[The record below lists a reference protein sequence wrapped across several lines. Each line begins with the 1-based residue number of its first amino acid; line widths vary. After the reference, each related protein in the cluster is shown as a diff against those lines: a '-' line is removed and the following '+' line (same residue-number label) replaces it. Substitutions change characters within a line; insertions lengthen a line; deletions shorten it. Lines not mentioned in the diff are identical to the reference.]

1 VSTGSKAKL
10 EQKIGEAL
18 GLEMAAQK
26 AVQELDSKGLLDEA
40 GMKAKLD
47 KMRKEASNHQTKLEE
62 LAQKLSQSQ
71 GLNSESIQKSAEET
85 EQKASQ
91 MMNTYLGEDPDSSE
105 AIEFLCLAEGGE
117 VTHYEVL
124 STMAAK
130 KVKNKQFS
138 TAVNSIL
145 REERRHLQL
154 CTRLAKQLA
163 ATSATSEK
171 SFSICLLLL
180 VSILLM
186 IIEKKIYFHSF

>member
-1 VSTGSKAKL
+1 
-10 EQKIGEAL
+10 
-18 GLEMAAQK
+18 
-26 AVQELDSKGLLDEA
+26 
-40 GMKAKLD
+40 
-47 KMRKEASNHQTKLEE
+47 

-124 STMAAK
+124 STMAVK

-154 CTRLAKQLA
+154 CTRLAKQVA
-163 ATSATSEK
+163 ASQ
-171 SFSICLLLL
+171 
-180 VSILLM
+180 
-186 IIEKKIYFHSF
+186 

>member
-1 VSTGSKAKL
+1 MSTDSKEKL

-26 AVQELDSKGLLDEA
+26 AVQELGSKGLLDEA
-40 GMKAKLD
+40 GMKAKLEG
-47 KMRKEASNHQTKLEE
+47 MRKQANSHETKLEQ
-62 LAQKLSQSQ
+62 LIQKLSQSQ
-71 GLNSESIQKSAEET
+71 GLNSENIQSTASET

-130 KVKNKQFS
+130 KVKDRQFS

-154 CTRLAKQLA
+154 CTRLAKQIA
-163 ATSATSEK
+163 ATSE
-171 SFSICLLLL
+171 
-180 VSILLM
+180 
-186 IIEKKIYFHSF
+186 